1 MLLEELLMKTERVH
15 QAMEDGIQT
24 TEEYEVWLIGYLAG
38 YKDRQKEI
46 MESIK
51 E

>member
-15 QAMEDGIQT
+15 QAMKDGIQT
-24 TEEYEVWLIGYLAG
+24 TEEYEVWLIGYMAG
-38 YKDRQKEI
+38 YRDRQAEI